1 VEFTNTS
8 IVMRF
13 HYILILIC
21 FTVSTSLHS
30 QETEKKFLVSGYIS
44 DMQSTMFDSINKQWT
59 IGNLIHNRIN
69 FKYFPVDGLSM
80 ALEMR
85 NRLSMEESATGN
97 SSTSTNFATDNGFMD
112 LTKNIAKGN
121 SYVLNSTIDRFWAA
135 YEKGKFHATFGR
147 QRINWGQTMVWN
159 PNDIFNAYSFFDFD
173 YVERPGSDALRLQ
186 YYNSEVSSTELA
198 IKMNRDNQV
207 TAAGL
212 YRFNVSEYDFQLLG
226 GTLNQTDY
234 VAGFGWSGA
243 INSVSFRGE
252 VSYFQPEKKF
262 RDTSGVLL
270 ASISFDYTLSN
281 SLSFLAEYLYDGMKF
296 SNNFSFQSLYNAP
309 FTVKNLSFVKHNLL
323 LQASYPIT
331 PLFTG
336 SLAGMFLP
344 GIKGYYLG
352 PSLTYSVSQNL
363 DASVFVQSFDGA
375 ISGKNEQINMVYLR
389 IKFSF

>member
-1 VEFTNTS
+1 
-8 IVMRF
+8 
-13 HYILILIC
+13 
-21 FTVSTSLHS
+21 
-30 QETEKKFLVSGYIS
+30 
-44 DMQSTMFDSINKQWT
+44 MQSSMFDSLNKQWT
-59 IGNLIHNRIN
+59 ISNLIHNRIN
-69 FKYFPVDGLSM
+69 LKYFPVSGLSM

-85 NRLSMEESATGN
+85 NRLSVEENDKNNTATA
-97 SSTSTNFATDNGFMD
+97 TNFAADNGFMD
-112 LTKNIAKGN
+112 LTRNLAKGN
-121 SYVLNSTIDRFWAA
+121 SYVLNSTIDRLWMA
-135 YEKGKFHATFGR
+135 YENGKFHTTLGR

-186 YYNSEVSSTELA
+186 YYNSEVSSTEIA
-198 IKMNRDNQV
+198 VKMNRVNQV
-207 TAAGL
+207 TAAAL
-212 YRFNVSEYDFQLLG
+212 FKFNAFEYDFQLLG

-243 INSVSFRGE
+243 IHSVSFRGE
-252 VSYFQPEKKF
+252 VSYFYPDKNF

-270 ASISFDYTLSN
+270 ASVSFDYTLSN

-309 FTVKNLSFVKHNLL
+309 MTVKNLSFVKHNLL

-344 GIKGYYLG
+344 GINGYYVG
-352 PSLTYSVSQNL
+352 PSVTYSLSQNL
-363 DASVFVQSFDGA
+363 DASLYLQSFKGD
-375 ISGKNEQINMVYLR
+375 ISGKSQSINLVFIR
-389 IKFSF
+389 VKFSY